1 MVRLTLILIALGA
14 ELALAADW
22 ESLSE
27 AEQRILVPFAA
38 DWDQL
43 SEEQQEKLIS
53 GARMWTQM
61 TPERQRL
68 AHQRYVQWQRYSSEQ
83 QERILERYER
93 FRSLP
98 PARQRMLRQNFA
110 RFKALPEERRAQI
123 RERWDNMSPAER
135 QAFLDGIRAADA
147 DAGRNAAGDRVLA
160 RMSPAQARW
169 FRQTAADLSP
179 AARRRLTRMLVNG
192 NPERWNEL
200 ERRLAPMTR
209 EERDSFLTR

>member
-1 MVRLTLILIALGA
+1 MMKLLLILIALSA

-27 AEQRILVPFAA
+27 AEQRVLVPFAE

-61 TPERQRL
+61 SPEQQRL

-83 QERILERYER
+83 QDRILERYER
-93 FRSLP
+93 FRDLP
-98 PARQRMLRQNFA
+98 PARQRLLRQNFA

-123 RERWDNMSPAER
+123 RERWNNMSAAER

-147 DAGRNAAGDRVLA
+147 GRNATTDRVLS

-169 FRQTAADLSP
+169 FRQTAAELTP
-179 AARRRLTRMLVNG
+179 AARRRLTRMLVTG
-192 NPERWNEL
+192 NPQRWNEL
-200 ERRLAPMTR
+200 ERRLAAMTL
-209 EERDSFLTR
+209 EERESFLTR